1 MSNGYMG
8 NTSICREFVKN
19 KRAEFS
25 CCTDDWILSCSTC
38 AEVLLNE
45 PDTMLVVDGETNK
58 KIQCIHCYSK
68 TVGITT
74 TTTTTTTTTHL
85 RSPPTSIPTT
95 PSAPRARN
103 TSDVSE
109 TECAADAA
117 NAVAS
122 FSAVMDQQQQ
132 QQFQASAAMLTC
144 DGLYQNQLHPT

>member
-1 MSNGYMG
+1 MSIGYMG

-19 KRAEFS
+19 KTAGFGF
-25 CCTDDWILSCSTC
+25 TDDCKLLLCSSCTT
-38 AEVLLNE
+38 VLLHE
-45 PDTMLVVDGETNK
+45 PDTMLVVDSATNK
-58 KIQCIHCYSK
+58 KLQCIHCYAK

-74 TTTTTTTTTHL
+74 TTTTAAHL
-85 RSPPTSIPTT
+85 KSPPTSTPAT

-122 FSAVMDQQQQ
+122 FSAVMNQQQQQQQ

-144 DGLYQNQLHPT
+144 DGMYQNPSSPS